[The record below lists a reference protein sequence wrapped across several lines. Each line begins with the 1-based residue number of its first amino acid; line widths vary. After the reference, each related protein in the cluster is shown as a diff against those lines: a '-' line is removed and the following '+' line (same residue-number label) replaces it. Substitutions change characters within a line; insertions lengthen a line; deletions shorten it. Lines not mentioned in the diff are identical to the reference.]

1 MTETAEISGSA
12 KGSQVTQLSTSRGGG
27 VELVSPD
34 ADRHAA
40 AASASTSSQGRDDS
54 PEPAPSPVQP
64 TAIGGSATSAD
75 LYPDGIKYDWARDLA
90 MQGDLFPDLP
100 VDDMTPLQV
109 AQRVAQEA
117 ARNNLVT
124 RRQEER
130 RGGQRGVSKG
140 RSLWWP

>member
-40 AASASTSSQGRDDS
+40 AASASTSSPGRDDS

-75 LYPDGIKYDWARDLA
+75 LYPDGITYDWRSEEHKSDLQPLMRHPYA
-90 MQGDLFPDLP
+90 DLCL
-100 VDDMTPLQV
+100 
-109 AQRVAQEA
+109 
-117 ARNNLVT
+117 
-124 RRQEER
+124 
-130 RGGQRGVSKG
+130 
-140 RSLWWP
+140 

>member
-1 MTETAEISGSA
+1 MISSLFFFVSSRRRHTRCALVTGVQTCALPISIDPSTMTETAEISGSA

-75 LYPDGIKYDWARDLA
+75 LYPDRKS
-90 MQGDLFPDLP
+90 
-100 VDDMTPLQV
+100 
-109 AQRVAQEA
+109 
-117 ARNNLVT
+117 T
-124 RRQEER
+124 RLN
-130 RGGQRGVSKG
+130 S
-140 RSLWWP
+140 SH

>member
-27 VELVSPD
+27 VELVSPA

-75 LYPDGIKYDWARDLA
+75 LSPAGRNAAWPRDLPIP
-90 MQGDLFPDLP
+90 GHLFPDLP
-100 VDDMTPLQV
+100 
-109 AQRVAQEA
+109 A
-117 ARNNLVT
+117 
-124 RRQEER
+124 
-130 RGGQRGVSKG
+130 
-140 RSLWWP
+140 